1 MASHSMISRLLGPG
15 FTLLLSAFLLI
26 ASVLLSRAAGND
38 ELFGDFYSALILLN
52 VIGISLLA
60 LMSAFQIWRLIGQFR
75 ARVLGSRLT
84 LRFVGTF
91 AVLAL
96 IPLAV
101 VYYFAVQFLSRGI
114 DSWFD
119 VQIEQALD
127 DALLLG
133 RSSLES
139 IKLDVVDQLRD
150 DADNIQRAESNFEVF
165 QLLDELRQAND
176 FEEMS
181 LHSMSGEILASSSRD
196 SISLIPDVPDERVI
210 RQLRQGKVYSEIEP
224 IAGGGLQLR
233 VAIRMAGRQ
242 VGEIGRVLQ
251 ILNPLPLRYSRLAES
266 VESASA
272 EYEKLQYLRRPLTFS
287 FVLTL
292 SLVTLMTLL
301 IALLIAIYLAR
312 RLVAPLRDLAEG
324 TQAVAQGDY
333 GKQLPVTS
341 GDELG
346 VLVSSF
352 NRMTQ
357 EISSAQTAVRN
368 SQFEAEKQSAYL
380 ETVLAHLSAGVMSFD
395 GARQLRTHNA
405 AAERI
410 LHTLLGSFVESSI
423 AEMIKALPTIEP
435 LLNMIDQG
443 ISDDVSEWQK
453 EISIN
458 SPLGQQTLVCS
469 GTKLSGAETESGC
482 VVVFDDAT
490 ALIKAQR
497 DAAWG
502 EVARR
507 LAHEIKN
514 PLTPIQ
520 LSAERIRRRYLDKV
534 EKDDREILDRATRT
548 ITQQVESMKSM
559 VNAFSDYA
567 QPVISRP
574 KRLDINT
581 LIRDITEL
589 HIAHLT
595 KIRFL
600 FDLADDLPLV
610 MTDPAGIRQVLN
622 NLIINASDALGDKGG
637 ELKLRTRI
645 DPVKDNLLVLELQD
659 NGPGFPA
666 ELLDRIFEPYVTTKT
681 SGSGLGLPISRRIIE
696 ENSGT
701 MRAANL
707 PKGGAV
713 VIIQLP
719 VTPSQGTSIDE
730 RQGKRE

>member
-1 MASHSMISRLLGPG
+1 MISRLLGPG

-150 DADNIQRAESNFEVF
+150 DADKIQRAESNFEVF

-242 VGEIGRVLQ
+242 VGDIGRVLQ
-251 ILNPLPLRYSRLAES
+251 VLDPLPLRYSRLAES

-380 ETVLAHLSAGVMSFD
+380 ETVLAHLSSGVMSFD

-410 LHTLLGSFVESSI
+410 LHTLLGTFVESSI
-423 AEMIKALPTIEP
+423 AEMIKALPAAEP

-490 ALIKAQR
+490 TLIKAQR

-548 ITQQVESMKSM
+548 IAQQVESMKSM

-595 KIRFL
+595 RIRFL

-637 ELKLRTRI
+637 ELKLSTRI

-696 ENSGT
+696 ENGGT
-701 MRAANL
+701 MRATNL

>member
-1 MASHSMISRLLGPG
+1 MISRLLGPG

-75 ARVLGSRLT
+75 AKVLGSRLT
-84 LRFVGTF
+84 LRFVGAF

-380 ETVLAHLSAGVMSFD
+380 ETVLAHLSSGVMSFD
-395 GARQLRTHNA
+395 GDRQLRTHNA

-410 LHTLLGSFVESSI
+410 LHTLLGTFVESSI
-423 AEMIKALPTIEP
+423 AEMIKALPTVEP

-490 ALIKAQR
+490 TLIKAQR

-595 KIRFL
+595 RIRFL

-645 DPVKDNLLVLELQD
+645 DPIKDNLLVLELQD

-719 VTPSQGTSIDE
+719 VTPSQGTSIDK

>member
-1 MASHSMISRLLGPG
+1 MISQLLGPG

-52 VIGISLLA
+52 VIGIGLLA

-150 DADNIQRAESNFEVF
+150 DADKIQNAGSSFEVF
-165 QLLDELRQAND
+165 QLLDELRQASD

-181 LHSMSGEILASSSRD
+181 LHSMSGKILASSSKD
-196 SISLIPDVPDERVI
+196 VISLIPNVPDERVI
-210 RQLRQGKVYSEIEP
+210 RQLRQGKVYSEMEP

-233 VAIRMAGRQ
+233 VAIRITGRQ
-242 VGEIGRVLQ
+242 VGDTDRVLLV
-251 ILNPLPLRYSRLAES
+251 IDPLPLRYSRLGQS
-266 VESASA
+266 VEAAYA

-301 IALLIAIYLAR
+301 ISLLIAIYLAR

-368 SQFEAEKQSAYL
+368 SQIEAEKQRAYL
-380 ETVLAHLSAGVMSFD
+380 ETVLAHLSSGVMSFD
-395 GARQLRTHNA
+395 SHRQLRTHNA

-410 LHTLLGSFVESSI
+410 LHTPLGTFVESSI
-423 AEMIKALPTIEP
+423 AEMINALPTAKP
-435 LLNMIDQG
+435 LLDMIDQG

-458 SPLGQQTLVCS
+458 SPLGPQTLVCS
-469 GTKLSGAETESGC
+469 STKLSGTETESGC

-520 LSAERIRRRYLDKV
+520 LSAERIRRRYLDKI

-548 ITQQVESMKSM
+548 IVQQVESMKSM
-559 VNAFSDYA
+559 VDAFSDYA
-567 QPVISRP
+567 QPVNSRP
-574 KRLDINT
+574 KCLDINT

-600 FDLADDLPLV
+600 FDLTDDLPLV
-610 MTDPAGIRQVLN
+610 MTDPTGVRQVLN

-637 ELKLRTRI
+637 ELKLSTRI
-645 DPVKDNLLVLELQD
+645 DHANDNFLVLELQD

-666 ELLDRIFEPYVTTKT
+666 ELLDRIFEPYVTTKI

-696 ENSGT
+696 ENGGT
-701 MRAANL
+701 MRATNL

-713 VIIQLP
+713 VIIHLP
-719 VTPSQGTSIDE
+719 VTQSQGTSIDE

>member
-1 MASHSMISRLLGPG
+1 
-15 FTLLLSAFLLI
+15 
-26 ASVLLSRAAGND
+26 
-38 ELFGDFYSALILLN
+38 
-52 VIGISLLA
+52 
-60 LMSAFQIWRLIGQFR
+60 
-75 ARVLGSRLT
+75 
-84 LRFVGTF
+84 
-91 AVLAL
+91 
-96 IPLAV
+96 
-101 VYYFAVQFLSRGI
+101 
-114 DSWFD
+114 
-119 VQIEQALD
+119 
-127 DALLLG
+127 
-133 RSSLES
+133 
-139 IKLDVVDQLRD
+139 
-150 DADNIQRAESNFEVF
+150 
-165 QLLDELRQAND
+165 
-176 FEEMS
+176 
-181 LHSMSGEILASSSRD
+181 
-196 SISLIPDVPDERVI
+196 
-210 RQLRQGKVYSEIEP
+210 
-224 IAGGGLQLR
+224 
-233 VAIRMAGRQ
+233 
-242 VGEIGRVLQ
+242 
-251 ILNPLPLRYSRLAES
+251 
-266 VESASA
+266 
-272 EYEKLQYLRRPLTFS
+272 
-287 FVLTL
+287 
-292 SLVTLMTLL
+292 
-301 IALLIAIYLAR
+301 
-312 RLVAPLRDLAEG
+312 
-324 TQAVAQGDY
+324 
-333 GKQLPVTS
+333 
-341 GDELG
+341 
-346 VLVSSF
+346 
-352 NRMTQ
+352 
-357 EISSAQTAVRN
+357 
-368 SQFEAEKQSAYL
+368 
-380 ETVLAHLSAGVMSFD
+380 
-395 GARQLRTHNA
+395 
-405 AAERI
+405 
-410 LHTLLGSFVESSI
+410 
-423 AEMIKALPTIEP
+423 
-435 LLNMIDQG
+435 
-443 ISDDVSEWQK
+443 
-453 EISIN
+453 
-458 SPLGQQTLVCS
+458 
-469 GTKLSGAETESGC
+469 
-482 VVVFDDAT
+482 VFDDAT

-548 ITQQVESMKSM
+548 IAQQVESMKSM

-595 KIRFL
+595 RIRFL

>member
-1 MASHSMISRLLGPG
+1 MISQLLGPG

-52 VIGISLLA
+52 VIGIGLLA

-139 IKLDVVDQLRD
+139 IKLNVVDQLRD
-150 DADNIQRAESNFEVF
+150 DADKIQNAGSSFEVF
-165 QLLDELRQAND
+165 QLLDELRQASD

-181 LHSMSGEILASSSRD
+181 LHSMSGKILASSSKD
-196 SISLIPDVPDERVI
+196 AISLIPNVPDERVI
-210 RQLRQGKVYSEIEP
+210 RQLRQGKVYSEMEP

-233 VAIRMAGRQ
+233 VAIRITGRQ
-242 VGEIGRVLQ
+242 VGDTDRVLLV
-251 ILNPLPLRYSRLAES
+251 IDPLPLRYSRLGQS
-266 VESASA
+266 VEAAYA

-301 IALLIAIYLAR
+301 ISLLIAIYLAR

-368 SQFEAEKQSAYL
+368 SQIEAEKQRAYL
-380 ETVLAHLSAGVMSFD
+380 ETVLAHLSSGVMSFD
-395 GARQLRTHNA
+395 SHRQLRTHNA

-410 LHTLLGSFVESSI
+410 LHTPLGTFVESSI
-423 AEMIKALPTIEP
+423 AEMINALPTAKP
-435 LLNMIDQG
+435 LLDMIDQG

-458 SPLGQQTLVCS
+458 SPLGPQTLVCS
-469 GTKLSGAETESGC
+469 STKLSGTETESGC

-520 LSAERIRRRYLDKV
+520 LSAERIRRRYLDKI
-534 EKDDREILDRATRT
+534 EKDDRGILDRATRT
-548 ITQQVESMKSM
+548 IVQQVESMKSM
-559 VNAFSDYA
+559 VDAFSDYA
-567 QPVISRP
+567 QPVNSRP
-574 KRLDINT
+574 KCLDINT

-595 KIRFL
+595 KIRFM
-600 FDLADDLPLV
+600 FDLTDDLPLV
-610 MTDPAGIRQVLN
+610 MTDPTGVRQVLN

-637 ELKLRTRI
+637 ELKLSTRI
-645 DPVKDNLLVLELQD
+645 DHANDSFLVLELQD

-666 ELLDRIFEPYVTTKT
+666 ELLDRIFEPYVTTKI

-696 ENSGT
+696 ENGGT
-701 MRAANL
+701 IRATNL

-713 VIIQLP
+713 VIIHLP
-719 VTPSQGTSIDE
+719 VTQSQGTSIDE

>member
-1 MASHSMISRLLGPG
+1 MISRLLGPG

-242 VGEIGRVLQ
+242 VGEIDRVLQ

-410 LHTLLGSFVESSI
+410 LHTLLGTFVESSI
-423 AEMIKALPTIEP
+423 AEMIKALPTVEP

-595 KIRFL
+595 RIRFL

>member
-150 DADNIQRAESNFEVF
+150 DADKIQRAESNFEVF

-380 ETVLAHLSAGVMSFD
+380 ETVLAHLSSGVMSFD

-410 LHTLLGSFVESSI
+410 LHTLLGTFVESSI
-423 AEMIKALPTIEP
+423 AEMIKALPAVEP

-490 ALIKAQR
+490 TLIKAQR

-595 KIRFL
+595 RIRFL

>member
-1 MASHSMISRLLGPG
+1 MISRLLGPG

-75 ARVLGSRLT
+75 AKVLGSRLT

-139 IKLDVVDQLRD
+139 IKFDVVDQLHD
-150 DADNIQRAESNFEVF
+150 DADKLRNAESNFEIF
-165 QLLDELRQAND
+165 LLLEELRQASD
-176 FEEMS
+176 FDEMS
-181 LHSMSGEILASSSRD
+181 LHSMSGEILASSSKD
-196 SISLIPDVPDERVI
+196 SISLIPDVPDQRVI
-210 RQLRQGKVYSEIEP
+210 RRLREGDVYSEIEP
-224 IAGGGLQLR
+224 IAGGGMQLR
-233 VAIRMAGRQ
+233 VAVLIAGQQ
-242 VGEIGRVLQ
+242 VGDTDRVLQ
-251 ILNPLPLRYSRLAES
+251 VLDPLPLPYSRLGEN

-380 ETVLAHLSAGVMSFD
+380 ETVLAHLSSGVMSFD
-395 GARQLRTHNA
+395 NNRQLRTHNA

-410 LHTLLGSFVESSI
+410 LHTLLGTFVESSI
-423 AEMIKALPTIEP
+423 AEMIKALPAAEP

-469 GTKLSGAETESGC
+469 GTKLSGTETESGC

-520 LSAERIRRRYLDKV
+520 LSAERIRRRYLDKI

-548 ITQQVESMKSM
+548 IAQQVESMKSM

-574 KRLDINT
+574 RRLDINT

-589 HIAHLT
+589 HVTHLT
-595 KIRFL
+595 RIRFL
-600 FDLADDLPLV
+600 FDLADDLPQI

-637 ELKLRTRI
+637 ELKLSTRI
-645 DPVKDNLLVLELQD
+645 DHAKDNLLVLELQD

-666 ELLDRIFEPYVTTKT
+666 KLLDRIFEPYVTTKT

-696 ENSGT
+696 ENGGT
-701 MRAANL
+701 MRATNL
-707 PKGGAV
+707 PKGGAI
-713 VIIQLP
+713 VIIHLP
-719 VTPSQGTSIDE
+719 VAQSQGASIDD

>member
-1 MASHSMISRLLGPG
+1 MISRLLGPG

-150 DADNIQRAESNFEVF
+150 DADKIQRAESNFEVF

-380 ETVLAHLSAGVMSFD
+380 ETVLAHLSSGVMSFD

-410 LHTLLGSFVESSI
+410 LHTLLGTFVESSI
-423 AEMIKALPTIEP
+423 AEMIKALPTVEP

-595 KIRFL
+595 RIRFL

-637 ELKLRTRI
+637 ELKLSTRI
-645 DPVKDNLLVLELQD
+645 DPVKDSLLVLELQD

-701 MRAANL
+701 MRATNL

>member
-1 MASHSMISRLLGPG
+1 MISRLLGPG

-75 ARVLGSRLT
+75 AKVLGSRLT

-150 DADNIQRAESNFEVF
+150 DADKIQRAESNFEVF

-210 RQLRQGKVYSEIEP
+210 RQLRQGRVYSEIEP

-233 VAIRMAGRQ
+233 VAIRIAGRQ
-242 VGEIGRVLQ
+242 VRDIDRVLQ
-251 ILNPLPLRYSRLAES
+251 VLDPLPLRYSRLGES

-380 ETVLAHLSAGVMSFD
+380 ETVLAHLSSGVMSFD
-395 GARQLRTHNA
+395 NNRQLRTHNA

-410 LHTLLGSFVESSI
+410 LHTLLGTFVESSI
-423 AEMIKALPTIEP
+423 AEMIKALPAAEP

-520 LSAERIRRRYLDKV
+520 LSAERIRRRYLDKI

-548 ITQQVESMKSM
+548 IAQQVESMKSM

-574 KRLDINT
+574 RRLDINT

-589 HIAHLT
+589 HVAHLT
-595 KIRFL
+595 RIRFL
-600 FDLADDLPLV
+600 FDLADDLPQI

-637 ELKLRTRI
+637 ELKLSTRI
-645 DPVKDNLLVLELQD
+645 DHAKDNLLVLELQD

-666 ELLDRIFEPYVTTKT
+666 KLLDRIFEPYVTTKT

-696 ENSGT
+696 ENGGT
-701 MRAANL
+701 MRATNL

-713 VIIQLP
+713 VIIHLP
-719 VTPSQGTSIDE
+719 VAQSQGASTDD

>member
-1 MASHSMISRLLGPG
+1 MISRLLGPG

-150 DADNIQRAESNFEVF
+150 DADKIQRAESNFEVF

-242 VGEIGRVLQ
+242 VGDIGRVLQ
-251 ILNPLPLRYSRLAES
+251 VLDPLPLRYSRLAES

-292 SLVTLMTLL
+292 SLVALMTLL

-380 ETVLAHLSAGVMSFD
+380 ETVLAHLSSGVMSFD
-395 GARQLRTHNA
+395 NNRQLRTHNA

-410 LHTLLGSFVESSI
+410 LHTLLGTFVESSI
-423 AEMIKALPTIEP
+423 AEMIKALPAAEP

-548 ITQQVESMKSM
+548 IAQQVESMKSM

-595 KIRFL
+595 RIRFL

-637 ELKLRTRI
+637 ELKLSTRI
-645 DPVKDNLLVLELQD
+645 DPVKDSLLVLELQD

-696 ENSGT
+696 ENGGT
-701 MRAANL
+701 MRATNL

>member
-1 MASHSMISRLLGPG
+1 MISRLLGPG

-380 ETVLAHLSAGVMSFD
+380 ETVLAHLSSGVMSFD

-410 LHTLLGSFVESSI
+410 LHTLLGTFVESSI
-423 AEMIKALPTIEP
+423 AEMIKALPAAEP

-595 KIRFL
+595 RIRFL

>member
-1 MASHSMISRLLGPG
+1 MISRLLGPG

-26 ASVLLSRAAGND
+26 ASVLLSRAAVND

-75 ARVLGSRLT
+75 AKVLGSRLT

-91 AVLAL
+91 AVLSL

-139 IKLDVVDQLRD
+139 IKFDVVDQLHD
-150 DADNIQRAESNFEVF
+150 DADKLRNAESNFEIF
-165 QLLDELRQAND
+165 LLLEELRQASD
-176 FEEMS
+176 FDEMS
-181 LHSMSGEILASSSRD
+181 LHSMSGEILASSSKD
-196 SISLIPDVPDERVI
+196 SISLIPDVPDQRVI
-210 RQLRQGKVYSEIEP
+210 RRLREGDVYSEIEP
-224 IAGGGLQLR
+224 IAGGGMQLR
-233 VAIRMAGRQ
+233 VAVLIAGQQ
-242 VGEIGRVLQ
+242 VGDTDRVLQ
-251 ILNPLPLRYSRLAES
+251 VLDPLPLPYSRLGEN

-312 RLVAPLRDLAEG
+312 RLVAPLRELAEG

-380 ETVLAHLSAGVMSFD
+380 ETVLAHLSSGVMSFD
-395 GARQLRTHNA
+395 NNRQLRTYNA

-410 LHTLLGSFVESSI
+410 LHTRLGTFVESSI
-423 AEMIKALPTIEP
+423 AEMIKALPAAEP
-435 LLNMIDQG
+435 LLSMIDQG

-469 GTKLSGAETESGC
+469 GTKLSGTETESGC

-520 LSAERIRRRYLDKV
+520 LSAERIRRRYLDKI

-548 ITQQVESMKSM
+548 IAQQVESMKSM

-574 KRLDINT
+574 RRLDINT

-589 HIAHLT
+589 HVTHLT
-595 KIRFL
+595 RIRFL
-600 FDLADDLPLV
+600 FDLADDLPQI

-637 ELKLRTRI
+637 ELKLSTRI
-645 DPVKDNLLVLELQD
+645 DHAKDNLLVLELQD

-666 ELLDRIFEPYVTTKT
+666 KLLDRIFEPYVTTKT

-696 ENSGT
+696 ENGGT
-701 MRAANL
+701 MRATNL
-707 PKGGAV
+707 PKGGAI
-713 VIIQLP
+713 VIIHLP
-719 VTPSQGTSIDE
+719 VAQSQGASIDD

>member
-1 MASHSMISRLLGPG
+1 MISQLLGPG

-52 VIGISLLA
+52 VIGIGLLA

-150 DADNIQRAESNFEVF
+150 DADKIQNAGSSFEVF
-165 QLLDELRQAND
+165 QLLDELRQASD

-181 LHSMSGEILASSSRD
+181 LHSMSGKILASSSKD
-196 SISLIPDVPDERVI
+196 AISLIPNVPDERVI
-210 RQLRQGKVYSEIEP
+210 RQLRQGKVYSEMEP

-233 VAIRMAGRQ
+233 VAIRITGRQ
-242 VGEIGRVLQ
+242 VGDTDRVLLV
-251 ILNPLPLRYSRLAES
+251 IDPLPLRYSRLGQS
-266 VESASA
+266 VEAAYA

-301 IALLIAIYLAR
+301 ISLLIAIYLAR

-368 SQFEAEKQSAYL
+368 SQIEAEKQRAYL
-380 ETVLAHLSAGVMSFD
+380 ETVLAHLSSGVMSFD
-395 GARQLRTHNA
+395 SHRQLRTHNA

-410 LHTLLGSFVESSI
+410 LHTPLGTFVESSI
-423 AEMIKALPTIEP
+423 AEMINALPTAKP
-435 LLNMIDQG
+435 LLDMIDQG

-458 SPLGQQTLVCS
+458 SPLGPQTLVCS
-469 GTKLSGAETESGC
+469 STKLSGTETESGC

-520 LSAERIRRRYLDKV
+520 LSAERIRRRYLDKI
-534 EKDDREILDRATRT
+534 EKDDRGILDRATRT
-548 ITQQVESMKSM
+548 IVQQVESMKSM
-559 VNAFSDYA
+559 VDAFSDYA
-567 QPVISRP
+567 QPVNSRP
-574 KRLDINT
+574 KCLDINT

-600 FDLADDLPLV
+600 FDLTDDLPLV
-610 MTDPAGIRQVLN
+610 MTDPTGVRQVLN

-637 ELKLRTRI
+637 ELKLSTRI
-645 DPVKDNLLVLELQD
+645 DHANDNFLVLELQD

-666 ELLDRIFEPYVTTKT
+666 ELLDRIFEPYVTTKI

-696 ENSGT
+696 ENGGT
-701 MRAANL
+701 MRATNL

-713 VIIQLP
+713 VIIHLP
-719 VTPSQGTSIDE
+719 VTQSQGTSIDE

>member
-1 MASHSMISRLLGPG
+1 MISRLLGPG

-75 ARVLGSRLT
+75 AKVLGSRLT

-150 DADNIQRAESNFEVF
+150 DADKIQRAESNFEVF

-210 RQLRQGKVYSEIEP
+210 RQLRQGRVYSEIEP

-233 VAIRMAGRQ
+233 VAIRIAGRQ
-242 VGEIGRVLQ
+242 VRDIDRVLQ
-251 ILNPLPLRYSRLAES
+251 VLDPLPLRYSRLGES

-380 ETVLAHLSAGVMSFD
+380 ETVLAHLSSGVMSFD
-395 GARQLRTHNA
+395 NNRQLRTHNA

-410 LHTLLGSFVESSI
+410 LHTLLGTFVESSI
-423 AEMIKALPTIEP
+423 AEMIKALPAAEP

-469 GTKLSGAETESGC
+469 GTKLSGTETESGC

-520 LSAERIRRRYLDKV
+520 LSAERIRRRYLDKI

-548 ITQQVESMKSM
+548 IAQQVESMKSM

-574 KRLDINT
+574 RRLDINT

-589 HIAHLT
+589 HVTHLT
-595 KIRFL
+595 RIRFL
-600 FDLADDLPLV
+600 FDLADDLPQI

-637 ELKLRTRI
+637 ELKLSTRI
-645 DPVKDNLLVLELQD
+645 DHAKDNLLVLELQD

-666 ELLDRIFEPYVTTKT
+666 KLLDRIFEPYVTTKT

-696 ENSGT
+696 ENGGT
-701 MRAANL
+701 MRATNL

-713 VIIQLP
+713 VIIHMP
-719 VTPSQGTSIDE
+719 VAQSQGASIGD

>member
-1 MASHSMISRLLGPG
+1 MISRLLGPG

-150 DADNIQRAESNFEVF
+150 DADKIQRAESNFEVF

-242 VGEIGRVLQ
+242 VGDIGRVLQ
-251 ILNPLPLRYSRLAES
+251 VLDPLPLRYSRLAES

-292 SLVTLMTLL
+292 SLVALMTLL

-357 EISSAQTAVRN
+357 EISSAQTAVRT

-380 ETVLAHLSAGVMSFD
+380 ETVLAHLSSGVMSFD

-410 LHTLLGSFVESSI
+410 LHTLLGTFVESSI
-423 AEMIKALPTIEP
+423 AEMIKALPTVEP

-548 ITQQVESMKSM
+548 IAQQVESMKSM

-595 KIRFL
+595 RIRFL

-637 ELKLRTRI
+637 ELKLSTRI
-645 DPVKDNLLVLELQD
+645 DPVKDSLLVLELQD

-696 ENSGT
+696 ENGGT
-701 MRAANL
+701 MRATNL

>member
-1 MASHSMISRLLGPG
+1 MISRLLGPG

-150 DADNIQRAESNFEVF
+150 DADKIQRAESNFEVF

-242 VGEIGRVLQ
+242 VGDIGRVLQ
-251 ILNPLPLRYSRLAES
+251 VLDPLPLRYSRLAES

-357 EISSAQTAVRN
+357 EISSAQTAVRT

-380 ETVLAHLSAGVMSFD
+380 ETVLAHLSSGVMSFD

-410 LHTLLGSFVESSI
+410 LHTLLGTFVESSI
-423 AEMIKALPTIEP
+423 AEMTKALPAVEP

-548 ITQQVESMKSM
+548 IAQQVESMKSM

-595 KIRFL
+595 RIRFL

-637 ELKLRTRI
+637 ELKLSTRI
-645 DPVKDNLLVLELQD
+645 DPVKDSLLVLELQD

-696 ENSGT
+696 ENGGT
-701 MRAANL
+701 MRATNL

>member
-1 MASHSMISRLLGPG
+1 MISRLLGPG

-410 LHTLLGSFVESSI
+410 LHTLLGTFVESSI
-423 AEMIKALPTIEP
+423 AEMIKALPTVEP

-548 ITQQVESMKSM
+548 IAQQVESMKSM

-595 KIRFL
+595 RIRFL

>member
-1 MASHSMISRLLGPG
+1 MISRLLGPG

-75 ARVLGSRLT
+75 AKVLGSRLT

-150 DADNIQRAESNFEVF
+150 DADKIQRADSNFEVF

-210 RQLRQGKVYSEIEP
+210 RQLRQGRVYSEIEP

-233 VAIRMAGRQ
+233 VAIRIAGRQ
-242 VGEIGRVLQ
+242 VRDIDRVLQ
-251 ILNPLPLRYSRLAES
+251 VLDPLPLRYSRLGES

-380 ETVLAHLSAGVMSFD
+380 ETVLAHLSSGVMSFD
-395 GARQLRTHNA
+395 NNRQLRTHNA

-410 LHTLLGSFVESSI
+410 LHTLLGTFVESSI
-423 AEMIKALPTIEP
+423 AEMIKALPAAEP

-469 GTKLSGAETESGC
+469 GTKLSGTETESGC

-520 LSAERIRRRYLDKV
+520 LSTERIRRRYLDKI

-548 ITQQVESMKSM
+548 IAQQVESMKSM

-574 KRLDINT
+574 RRLDVNT

-589 HIAHLT
+589 HVAHLT
-595 KIRFL
+595 RIRFL
-600 FDLADDLPLV
+600 FDLADDLPQI

-637 ELKLRTRI
+637 ELKLSTRI
-645 DPVKDNLLVLELQD
+645 DHAKDNLLVLELQD

-666 ELLDRIFEPYVTTKT
+666 KLLDRIFEPYVTTKT

-696 ENSGT
+696 ENGGT
-701 MRAANL
+701 MRATNL

-713 VIIQLP
+713 VIIHLP
-719 VTPSQGTSIDE
+719 VAQSQGASIDD

>member
-26 ASVLLSRAAGND
+26 ASILLSRAAGND
-38 ELFGDFYSALILLN
+38 ELFGDFYTALILLN

-410 LHTLLGSFVESSI
+410 LHTLLGTFVESSI
-423 AEMIKALPTIEP
+423 AEMIKALPAAEP

-595 KIRFL
+595 RIRFL

>member
-1 MASHSMISRLLGPG
+1 MISRLLGPG

-210 RQLRQGKVYSEIEP
+210 RQLRQGRVYSEIEP

-233 VAIRMAGRQ
+233 VAIRIAGRQ
-242 VGEIGRVLQ
+242 VRDIDRVLQ
-251 ILNPLPLRYSRLAES
+251 VLDPLPLRYSRLGES

-380 ETVLAHLSAGVMSFD
+380 ETVLAHLSSGVMSFD
-395 GARQLRTHNA
+395 SARQLRTHNA

-410 LHTLLGSFVESSI
+410 LHTLLGTFVESSI
-423 AEMIKALPTIEP
+423 AEMTKALPAVEP

-520 LSAERIRRRYLDKV
+520 LSAERIRRRYLDKI

-548 ITQQVESMKSM
+548 IAQQVESMKSM

-595 KIRFL
+595 RIRFL

-637 ELKLRTRI
+637 ELKLSTRI

>member
-1 MASHSMISRLLGPG
+1 MISQLLGPG

-52 VIGISLLA
+52 VIGIGLLA

-150 DADNIQRAESNFEVF
+150 DADKIQNAESSFEVF
-165 QLLDELRQAND
+165 QLLDELRQASD

-181 LHSMSGEILASSSRD
+181 LHSMSGKILASSSKD
-196 SISLIPDVPDERVI
+196 AISLIPNVPDERVI
-210 RQLRQGKVYSEIEP
+210 RQLRQGKVYSEMEP

-233 VAIRMAGRQ
+233 VAIRITGRQ
-242 VGEIGRVLQ
+242 VGDTDRVLLV
-251 ILNPLPLRYSRLAES
+251 IDPLPLRYSRLGQS
-266 VESASA
+266 VEAAYA

-301 IALLIAIYLAR
+301 ISLLIAIYLAR

-368 SQFEAEKQSAYL
+368 SQIEAEKQRAYL
-380 ETVLAHLSAGVMSFD
+380 ETVLAHLSSGVMSFD
-395 GARQLRTHNA
+395 SHRQLRTHNA

-410 LHTLLGSFVESSI
+410 LHTPLGTFVESSI
-423 AEMIKALPTIEP
+423 AEMINALPTAKP
-435 LLNMIDQG
+435 LLDMIDQG

-458 SPLGQQTLVCS
+458 SPLGPQTLVCS
-469 GTKLSGAETESGC
+469 STKLSGTETESGC

-520 LSAERIRRRYLDKV
+520 LSAERIRRRYLDKI

-548 ITQQVESMKSM
+548 IVQQVESMKSM
-559 VNAFSDYA
+559 VDAFSDYA
-567 QPVISRP
+567 QPVNSRP
-574 KRLDINT
+574 KCLDINT

-600 FDLADDLPLV
+600 FDLTDDLPLV
-610 MTDPAGIRQVLN
+610 MTDPTGVRQVLN

-637 ELKLRTRI
+637 ELKLSTRI
-645 DPVKDNLLVLELQD
+645 DHASDNFLVLELQD

-666 ELLDRIFEPYVTTKT
+666 ELLDRIFEPYVTTKI

-696 ENSGT
+696 ENGGT
-701 MRAANL
+701 MRATNL

-713 VIIQLP
+713 VIIHLP
-719 VTPSQGTSIDE
+719 VTQSQGTSIDE

>member
-150 DADNIQRAESNFEVF
+150 DADKIQRAESNFEVF

-242 VGEIGRVLQ
+242 VGDIGRVLQ
-251 ILNPLPLRYSRLAES
+251 VLDPLPLRYSRLAES

-301 IALLIAIYLAR
+301 IALLIAIYLAK

-380 ETVLAHLSAGVMSFD
+380 ETVLAHLSSGVMSFD
-395 GARQLRTHNA
+395 GDRQLRTHNA

-410 LHTLLGSFVESSI
+410 LHTLLGTFVESSI
-423 AEMIKALPTIEP
+423 AEMIKALPAAEP

-548 ITQQVESMKSM
+548 IAQQVESMKSM

-574 KRLDINT
+574 RRLDINT

-589 HIAHLT
+589 HVAHLT
-595 KIRFL
+595 RIRFL

-637 ELKLRTRI
+637 ELKLSTRI

-696 ENSGT
+696 ENGGT
-701 MRAANL
+701 MRATNL

>member
-1 MASHSMISRLLGPG
+1 MISRLLGPG

-75 ARVLGSRLT
+75 AKVLGSRLT

-150 DADNIQRAESNFEVF
+150 DADKIQRAESNFEVF

-210 RQLRQGKVYSEIEP
+210 RQLRQGRVYSEIEP

-233 VAIRMAGRQ
+233 VAIRIAGRQ
-242 VGEIGRVLQ
+242 VRDIDRVLQ
-251 ILNPLPLRYSRLAES
+251 VLDPLPLRYSRLGES

-380 ETVLAHLSAGVMSFD
+380 ETVLAHLSSGVMSFD
-395 GARQLRTHNA
+395 NNRQLRTHNA

-410 LHTLLGSFVESSI
+410 LHTLLGTFVESSI
-423 AEMIKALPTIEP
+423 AEMIKALPAAEP

-469 GTKLSGAETESGC
+469 GTKLSGTETESGC

-520 LSAERIRRRYLDKV
+520 LSAERIRRRYLDKI

-548 ITQQVESMKSM
+548 IAQQVESMKSM

-567 QPVISRP
+567 QPVISQPR
-574 KRLDINT
+574 RLDINT

-589 HIAHLT
+589 HVAHLT
-595 KIRFL
+595 RIRFL
-600 FDLADDLPLV
+600 FDLADDLPQI

-637 ELKLRTRI
+637 ELKLSTRI
-645 DPVKDNLLVLELQD
+645 DHAKDNLLVLELQD

-666 ELLDRIFEPYVTTKT
+666 KLLDRIFEPYVTTKT

-696 ENSGT
+696 ENGGT
-701 MRAANL
+701 MRATNL

-713 VIIQLP
+713 VIIHLP
-719 VTPSQGTSIDE
+719 VAQSQGASIDD

>member
-1 MASHSMISRLLGPG
+1 MISRLLGPG

-26 ASVLLSRAAGND
+26 ASVLLSLAAGND

-139 IKLDVVDQLRD
+139 IKLDVLDQLRD
-150 DADNIQRAESNFEVF
+150 DADKIQRAESKFEVF

-242 VGEIGRVLQ
+242 VGDINRVLQ
-251 ILNPLPLRYSRLAES
+251 VLDPLPLRYSRLAES

-357 EISSAQTAVRN
+357 EISSAQIAVRN
-368 SQFEAEKQSAYL
+368 SQFKAEKQSAYL
-380 ETVLAHLSAGVMSFD
+380 ETVLAHLSSGVMSFD
-395 GARQLRTHNA
+395 NDRRLRKHNA

-410 LHTLLGSFVESSI
+410 LHTLLGNFVESSI
-423 AEMIKALPTIEP
+423 AEMIKALHSAEP

-453 EISIN
+453 EIRIN
-458 SPLGQQTLVCS
+458 SPLGPQTLVCS
-469 GTKLSGAETESGC
+469 GTKLSGTETESGY

-520 LSAERIRRRYLDKV
+520 LSAERIRRRYLDKI

-548 ITQQVESMKSM
+548 IVQQVESMKSM

-574 KRLDINT
+574 KRLDINM

-595 KIRFL
+595 RIRFL
-600 FDLADDLPLV
+600 FDLADGLPLV

-637 ELKLRTRI
+637 ELKLSTRI
-645 DPVKDNLLVLELQD
+645 DLVKDNILVLELQD

-696 ENSGT
+696 ENGGT
-701 MRAANL
+701 MRATNL
-707 PKGGAV
+707 AKGGAV
-713 VIIQLP
+713 VIIHLP
-719 VTPSQGTSIDE
+719 VSQSQGTSIDD

>member
-1 MASHSMISRLLGPG
+1 MISRLLGPG

-410 LHTLLGSFVESSI
+410 LHTLLGTFVESSI
-423 AEMIKALPTIEP
+423 AEMIKALPTVEP

-589 HIAHLT
+589 HVAHLT
-595 KIRFL
+595 RIRFL

>member
-1 MASHSMISRLLGPG
+1 MISRLLGPG

-150 DADNIQRAESNFEVF
+150 DADKIQRAESNFEVF

-251 ILNPLPLRYSRLAES
+251 ILDPLPLRYSRLAES

-380 ETVLAHLSAGVMSFD
+380 ETVLAHLSSGVMSFD

-410 LHTLLGSFVESSI
+410 LHTLLGTFVESSI
-423 AEMIKALPTIEP
+423 AEMIKALPAAEP

-595 KIRFL
+595 RIRFL

-637 ELKLRTRI
+637 ELKLSTRI
-645 DPVKDNLLVLELQD
+645 DYAKDNLLVLELQD

-696 ENSGT
+696 ENGGT
-701 MRAANL
+701 MRATNL

>member
-1 MASHSMISRLLGPG
+1 MISRLLGPG

-75 ARVLGSRLT
+75 AKVLGSRLT

-150 DADNIQRAESNFEVF
+150 DADKIQRADSNFEVF

-210 RQLRQGKVYSEIEP
+210 RQLRQGRVYSEIEP

-233 VAIRMAGRQ
+233 VAIRIAGRQ
-242 VGEIGRVLQ
+242 VRDIDRVLQ
-251 ILNPLPLRYSRLAES
+251 VLDPLPLRYSRLGES

-380 ETVLAHLSAGVMSFD
+380 ETVLAHLSSGVMSFD
-395 GARQLRTHNA
+395 NNRQLRTHNA

-410 LHTLLGSFVESSI
+410 LHTLLGTFVESSI
-423 AEMIKALPTIEP
+423 AEMIKALPAAEP

-469 GTKLSGAETESGC
+469 GTKLSGTETESGC

-520 LSAERIRRRYLDKV
+520 LSAERIRRRYLNKI

-548 ITQQVESMKSM
+548 IAQQVESMKSM

-574 KRLDINT
+574 RRLDINT

-589 HIAHLT
+589 HVAHLT
-595 KIRFL
+595 RIRFL
-600 FDLADDLPLV
+600 FDLADDLPQI

-637 ELKLRTRI
+637 ELKLSTRI
-645 DPVKDNLLVLELQD
+645 DHAKDNLLVLELQD

-666 ELLDRIFEPYVTTKT
+666 KLLDRIFEPYVTTKT

-696 ENSGT
+696 ENGGT
-701 MRAANL
+701 MRATNL

-713 VIIQLP
+713 VIIHLP
-719 VTPSQGTSIDE
+719 VAQSQGASIDD

>member
-1 MASHSMISRLLGPG
+1 MISRLLGPG

-26 ASVLLSRAAGND
+26 ASVLLSRAAVND

-52 VIGISLLA
+52 VIGIGLLA
-60 LMSAFQIWRLIGQFR
+60 LMNAFQIWRLIGQFR
-75 ARVLGSRLT
+75 AKVLGSRLT

-91 AVLAL
+91 AVLSL

-139 IKLDVVDQLRD
+139 IKFDVVDQLHD
-150 DADNIQRAESNFEVF
+150 DADKLRNAESNFEIF
-165 QLLDELRQAND
+165 LLLEELRQASD
-176 FEEMS
+176 FDEMS
-181 LHSMSGEILASSSRD
+181 LHSMSGEILASSSKD
-196 SISLIPDVPDERVI
+196 SISLIPDVPDQRVI
-210 RQLRQGKVYSEIEP
+210 RRLREGDVYSEIEP
-224 IAGGGLQLR
+224 IAGGGMQLR
-233 VAIRMAGRQ
+233 VAVLIAGQQ
-242 VGEIGRVLQ
+242 VGDTDRVLQ
-251 ILNPLPLRYSRLAES
+251 VLDPLPLPYSRLGEN

-301 IALLIAIYLAR
+301 IALLVAIYLAR
-312 RLVAPLRDLAEG
+312 RLVAPLRELAEG

-380 ETVLAHLSAGVMSFD
+380 ETVLAHLSSGVMSFD
-395 GARQLRTHNA
+395 NNRQLRTYNA

-410 LHTLLGSFVESSI
+410 LHTLLGTFVESSI
-423 AEMIKALPTIEP
+423 AEMIKALPAAEP
-435 LLNMIDQG
+435 LLSMIDQG

-469 GTKLSGAETESGC
+469 GTKLSGTETESGC

-520 LSAERIRRRYLDKV
+520 LSAERIRRRYLDKI

-548 ITQQVESMKSM
+548 IAQQVESMKSM

-574 KRLDINT
+574 RRLDINT

-589 HIAHLT
+589 HVTHLT
-595 KIRFL
+595 RIRFL
-600 FDLADDLPLV
+600 FDLADDLPQI

-637 ELKLRTRI
+637 ELKLSTRI
-645 DPVKDNLLVLELQD
+645 DHAKDNLLVLELQD

-666 ELLDRIFEPYVTTKT
+666 KLLDRIFEPYVTTKT

-696 ENSGT
+696 ENGGT
-701 MRAANL
+701 MRATNL
-707 PKGGAV
+707 PKGGAI
-713 VIIQLP
+713 VIIHLP
-719 VTPSQGTSIDE
+719 VAQSQGASIDD

>member
-1 MASHSMISRLLGPG
+1 MISRLLGPG

-75 ARVLGSRLT
+75 AKVLGSRLT

-150 DADNIQRAESNFEVF
+150 DADKIQRADSNFEVF

-210 RQLRQGKVYSEIEP
+210 RQLRQGRVYSEIEP

-233 VAIRMAGRQ
+233 VAIRIAGRQ
-242 VGEIGRVLQ
+242 VRDIDRVLQ
-251 ILNPLPLRYSRLAES
+251 VLDPLPLRYSRLGES

-380 ETVLAHLSAGVMSFD
+380 ETVLAHLSSGVMSFD
-395 GARQLRTHNA
+395 NNRQLRTHNA

-410 LHTLLGSFVESSI
+410 LHTLLGTFVESSI
-423 AEMIKALPTIEP
+423 AEMIKALPAAEP

-469 GTKLSGAETESGC
+469 GTKLSGTETESGC

-520 LSAERIRRRYLDKV
+520 LSAERIRRRYLNKI

-548 ITQQVESMKSM
+548 IAQQVESMKSM

-574 KRLDINT
+574 RRLDVNT

-589 HIAHLT
+589 HVAHLT
-595 KIRFL
+595 RIRFL
-600 FDLADDLPLV
+600 FDLADDLPQI

-637 ELKLRTRI
+637 ELKLSTRI
-645 DPVKDNLLVLELQD
+645 DHAKDNLLVLELQD

-666 ELLDRIFEPYVTTKT
+666 KLLDRIFEPYVTTKT

-696 ENSGT
+696 ENGGT
-701 MRAANL
+701 MRATNL

-713 VIIQLP
+713 VIIHLP
-719 VTPSQGTSIDE
+719 VAQSQGASIDD

>member
-1 MASHSMISRLLGPG
+1 MISRLLGPG

-75 ARVLGSRLT
+75 AKVLGSRLT

-150 DADNIQRAESNFEVF
+150 DADKIQRAESNFEVF

-210 RQLRQGKVYSEIEP
+210 RQLRQGRVYSEIEP

-233 VAIRMAGRQ
+233 VAIRIAGRQ
-242 VGEIGRVLQ
+242 VRDIDRVLQ
-251 ILNPLPLRYSRLAES
+251 VLDPLPLRYSRLGES

-380 ETVLAHLSAGVMSFD
+380 ETVLAHLSSGVMSFD
-395 GARQLRTHNA
+395 NNRQLRTHNA

-410 LHTLLGSFVESSI
+410 LHTLLGTFVESSI
-423 AEMIKALPTIEP
+423 AEMIKALPAAEP

-453 EISIN
+453 EISIS

-469 GTKLSGAETESGC
+469 GTKLSGTETESGC

-520 LSAERIRRRYLDKV
+520 LSAERIRRRYLDKI

-548 ITQQVESMKSM
+548 IAQQVESMKSM

-567 QPVISRP
+567 QPVISQPR
-574 KRLDINT
+574 RLDINT

-589 HIAHLT
+589 HVAHLT
-595 KIRFL
+595 RIRFL
-600 FDLADDLPLV
+600 FDLADDLPQI

-637 ELKLRTRI
+637 ELKLSTRI
-645 DPVKDNLLVLELQD
+645 DHAKDNLLVLELQD

-666 ELLDRIFEPYVTTKT
+666 KLLDRIFEPYVTTKT

-696 ENSGT
+696 ENGGT
-701 MRAANL
+701 MRATNL

-713 VIIQLP
+713 VIIHLP
-719 VTPSQGTSIDE
+719 VAQSQGASTDD

>member
-1 MASHSMISRLLGPG
+1 MISRLLGPG

-150 DADNIQRAESNFEVF
+150 DADKIQRAESNFEVF

-242 VGEIGRVLQ
+242 VGDIGRVLQ
-251 ILNPLPLRYSRLAES
+251 VLDPLPLRYSRLAES

-380 ETVLAHLSAGVMSFD
+380 ETVLAHLSSGVMSFD

-410 LHTLLGSFVESSI
+410 LHTLLGTFVESSI
-423 AEMIKALPTIEP
+423 AEMIKALPAVEP

-548 ITQQVESMKSM
+548 IAQQVESMKSM

-574 KRLDINT
+574 RRLDINT

-589 HIAHLT
+589 HVAHLT
-595 KIRFL
+595 RIRFL

-637 ELKLRTRI
+637 ELKLSTRI

-696 ENSGT
+696 ENGGT
-701 MRAANL
+701 MRATNL

>member
-1 MASHSMISRLLGPG
+1 MISRLLGPG

-242 VGEIGRVLQ
+242 VGDIGRVLQ
-251 ILNPLPLRYSRLAES
+251 VLDPLPLRYSRLAES

-410 LHTLLGSFVESSI
+410 LHTLLGTFVESSI
-423 AEMIKALPTIEP
+423 AEMIKALPTVEP

-490 ALIKAQR
+490 TLIKAQR

-548 ITQQVESMKSM
+548 IAQQVESMKSM

-595 KIRFL
+595 RIRFL

-696 ENSGT
+696 ENGGT
-701 MRAANL
+701 MRATNL

>member
-1 MASHSMISRLLGPG
+1 MISRLLGPG

-150 DADNIQRAESNFEVF
+150 DADKIQRAESNFEVF

-242 VGEIGRVLQ
+242 VGDIGRVLQ
-251 ILNPLPLRYSRLAES
+251 VLDPLPLRYSRLAES

-380 ETVLAHLSAGVMSFD
+380 ETVLAHLSSGVMSFD

-410 LHTLLGSFVESSI
+410 LHTLLGTFVESSI
-423 AEMIKALPTIEP
+423 AEMIKALPAAEP

-548 ITQQVESMKSM
+548 IAQQVESMKSM

-589 HIAHLT
+589 HVAHLT
-595 KIRFL
+595 RIRFL

-637 ELKLRTRI
+637 ELKLSTRI

-696 ENSGT
+696 ENGGT
-701 MRAANL
+701 MRATNL

>member
-1 MASHSMISRLLGPG
+1 MISQLLGPG

-52 VIGISLLA
+52 VIGIGLLA

-75 ARVLGSRLT
+75 AKVLGSRLT

-150 DADNIQRAESNFEVF
+150 DADKIQNAESSFEVF
-165 QLLDELRQAND
+165 QLLDELRQASD

-181 LHSMSGEILASSSRD
+181 LHSMSGKILASSSKD
-196 SISLIPDVPDERVI
+196 VISLIPNVPDERVI
-210 RQLRQGKVYSEIEP
+210 RQLRQGKVYSEMEP

-233 VAIRMAGRQ
+233 VAIRITGRQ
-242 VGEIGRVLQ
+242 VGDTDRVLLV
-251 ILNPLPLRYSRLAES
+251 IDPLPLRYSRLGQS
-266 VESASA
+266 VEAAYA

-301 IALLIAIYLAR
+301 ISLLIAIYLAR

-368 SQFEAEKQSAYL
+368 SQIEAEKQRAYL
-380 ETVLAHLSAGVMSFD
+380 ETVLAHLSSGVMSFD
-395 GARQLRTHNA
+395 SHRQLRTHNA

-410 LHTLLGSFVESSI
+410 LHTPLGTFVESSI
-423 AEMIKALPTIEP
+423 AEMINALPTAKP

-458 SPLGQQTLVCS
+458 SPLGPQTLVCS
-469 GTKLSGAETESGC
+469 STKLSGTETESGC

-520 LSAERIRRRYLDKV
+520 LSAERIRRRYLDKI

-548 ITQQVESMKSM
+548 IVQQVESMKSM
-559 VNAFSDYA
+559 VDAFSDYA
-567 QPVISRP
+567 QPVNSRP
-574 KRLDINT
+574 KCLDINT

-589 HIAHLT
+589 HVAHLT

-600 FDLADDLPLV
+600 FDLTDDLPLV
-610 MTDPAGIRQVLN
+610 MTDPTGVRQVLN

-637 ELKLRTRI
+637 ELKLSTRI
-645 DPVKDNLLVLELQD
+645 DHANDNFLVLELQD

-666 ELLDRIFEPYVTTKT
+666 ELLDRIFEPYVTTKI

-696 ENSGT
+696 ENGGT
-701 MRAANL
+701 MRATNL

-713 VIIQLP
+713 VIIHLP
-719 VTPSQGTSIDE
+719 VTQSQGTSIDE

>member
-1 MASHSMISRLLGPG
+1 MISRLLGPG

-26 ASVLLSRAAGND
+26 ASILLSRAAGND
-38 ELFGDFYSALILLN
+38 ELFGDFYTALILLN

-150 DADNIQRAESNFEVF
+150 DADKIQNAESSFEIF

-181 LHSMSGEILASSSRD
+181 LHSMSGKILASSSRD
-196 SISLIPDVPDERVI
+196 VISLIPDVPDERVI
-210 RQLRQGKVYSEIEP
+210 RQLRQGKVYSEMEP
-224 IAGGGLQLR
+224 IAGGGLRLR
-233 VAIRMAGRQ
+233 VAIRLAGQR
-242 VGEIGRVLQ
+242 VGDTDRVLQ
-251 ILNPLPLRYSRLAES
+251 VLDRLPLRYSRLGES

-301 IALLIAIYLAR
+301 IALLIAIYLAK

-368 SQFEAEKQSAYL
+368 SQFEAEKQRAYL
-380 ETVLAHLSAGVMSFD
+380 ETVLAHLSSGVMSFD
-395 GARQLRTHNA
+395 SNRQLRTHNA

-410 LHTLLGSFVESSI
+410 LHTLLGTFVESSI
-423 AEMIKALPTIEP
+423 AEMIKALPAAEP
-435 LLNMIDQG
+435 LLNMIGQG

-520 LSAERIRRRYLDKV
+520 LSAERIRRRYLDKI

-574 KRLDINT
+574 RRLDINT

-589 HIAHLT
+589 HVAHLT
-595 KIRFL
+595 RIKFL
-600 FDLADDLPLV
+600 FDLADDLPPV

-637 ELKLRTRI
+637 ELKLSTRI
-645 DPVKDNLLVLELQD
+645 DYAKDNILVLELQD
-659 NGPGFPA
+659 NGPGFPP
-666 ELLDRIFEPYVTTKT
+666 ELLDRIFEPYVTTKS

-696 ENSGT
+696 ENGGT
-701 MRAANL
+701 MRATNL
-707 PKGGAV
+707 PEGGAV
-713 VIIQLP
+713 VIIHLP
-719 VTPSQGTSIDE
+719 VTQSQGTSIDE